1 MYKLYKNSFGADNVM
16 RFNDDGSVTSFQT
29 SPDSS
34 DYQAYLKWL
43 EEGNEVLPADEPP
56 ADEPPADEPPADEPP
71 ADEPP
76 ADEPPVDEPPVDEPP
91 ADEVIE

>member
-43 EEGNEVLPADEPP
+43 EEGNVPEPADD
-56 ADEPPADEPPADEPP
+56 A
-71 ADEPP
+71 
-76 ADEPPVDEPPVDEPP
+76 
-91 ADEVIE
+91 